1 MDKCLRMAN
10 EAFDGFMKER
20 LEINARAT
28 SAGALG
34 GSRHRMHVNEARK
47 TAQREYMRK
56 VAQLALHAVGN
67 KKGRSAVESG
77 GNNLREQLVDQYET
91 EMLAQ
96 SAWPGG
102 FGAQKRQEERLKL
115 QGELETIVS
124 EALAD
129 FDNNIAGDQIIKLT
143 KSSFLSRLT
152 EGIATNLLTTAI
164 IAVVGTVFT
173 VLVTVFAEATIKLI
187 FSLFD

>member
-1 MDKCLRMAN
+1 MNKCSRMAN

-28 SAGALG
+28 SSGALG

-56 VAQLALHAVGN
+56 VAQIALHAVGN

-77 GNNLREQLVDQYET
+77 GNNLRQQLVDQYEAD
-91 EMLAQ
+91 MLAQ

-102 FGAQKRQEERLKL
+102 FGAKKRQEERLKL
-115 QGELETIVS
+115 QGELDVIIC

-129 FDNNIAGDQIIKLT
+129 FDNNIAGYQIIKPT
-143 KSSFLSRLT
+143 NSSFLSRLI
-152 EGIATNLLTTAI
+152 EGIFANLATAAI
-164 IAVVGTVFT
+164 IGLFGTI
-173 VLVTVFAEATIKLI
+173 FAAATIKFV